1 MRYARPIPFDLKV
14 QARRER
20 AANAARWSQ
29 AAAERPNDLLW
40 QATVLASGAFVL
52 ILLVLL

>member
-1 MRYARPIPFDLKV
+1 MSRPIPFDPKV

>member
-1 MRYARPIPFDLKV
+1 MSRPIAYDPKV

-20 AANAARWSQ
+20 AANAARWAQ
-29 AAAERPNDLLW
+29 TAAERPNDLLW
-40 QATVLASGAFVL
+40 QATVLASSAFVL